1 LIDEVSLLLMPV
13 ADGAEG
19 TPTLFDRIGGS
30 VRTLKLQSV
39 TRLEEGI
46 LHLRYQVT

>member
-1 LIDEVSLLLMPV
+1 VAAVSSN
-13 ADGAEG
+13 

-30 VRTLKLQSV
+30 VRTLKLRSV
-39 TRLEEGI
+39 TRLEEDI